1 VVVPAERVVGAVSK
15 HPDRFLDGERVT
27 RDAHR
32 RLLWRLLALGELRGN
47 RDLLPGRDDR
57 TAVAV
62 VVLFGGWIVAFRR
75 VLVGGHRPHV
85 GGIDGVGQ
93 VEQAAAGGLLDEAVE
108 DLVDDVFEVG
118 EEAID
123 RVSRRRSIEATAEPD
138 DRVLEFSRDWTDAVD
153 VLVVAVQERSEEC
166 WWVMISCSPP
176 ASGANTSNSS
186 RKSNSRCSNNASVSV
201 AITLKNSSIE
211 VSSCRMLALVDT
223 VPTSCVFVCDA
234 FYDTLGVCTRTRGD
248 HS

>member
-1 VVVPAERVVGAVSK
+1 
-15 HPDRFLDGERVT
+15 
-27 RDAHR
+27 
-32 RLLWRLLALGELRGN
+32 
-47 RDLLPGRDDR
+47 
-57 TAVAV
+57 
-62 VVLFGGWIVAFRR
+62 
-75 VLVGGHRPHV
+75 LVGGHRPHV

-166 WWVMISCSPP
+166 WWVMISCSPRR
-176 ASGANTSNSS
+176 AGANTSNSS
-186 RKSNSRCSNNASVSV
+186 RKSSSRCSNNASVSV

-234 FYDTLGVCTRTRGD
+234 FYDTLYRRRKTCWRRSVVVDGYALEVLTVPILIGAPDVIPELLSVVTVGINAA
-248 HS
+248 SNS

>member
-62 VVLFGGWIVAFRR
+62 VVLFGGWIVAFDASWSAGIVLTSVESMERSSRAGRGRR
-75 VLVGGHRPHV
+75 PARRGGRRP
-85 GGIDGVGQ
+85 
-93 VEQAAAGGLLDEAVE
+93 
-108 DLVDDVFEVG
+108 VDDVFEVG

-123 RVSRRRSIEATAEPD
+123 RVSTAVDRSHTAEPD

-166 WWVMISCSPP
+166 WWVMICVRPP

-234 FYDTLGVCTRTRGD
+234 FYDTLLLLNRLA
-248 HS
+248 